1 MTAVMPKSATTTSKP
16 GFTSPSR
23 GRILVDL
30 STSWRHRSSPPVG
43 IIRCEHEVARHFLS
57 ESPGSVIFGFFSD
70 ETQEYSQIPQ
80 DIVMQMITS
89 SASSGSSPSS
99 SKDTP
104 SDHNLVDGS
113 SSNKSHFKTFVAGL
127 LFANYMAGRASG
139 FSNWRLKGATRAKQ
153 YVADHHDEI
162 DFDTLGKLAR
172 FWSPGSSVDLRAP
185 LSGLRM
191 TLVHSAPPPGSL
203 PVQMDTI
210 GAILLPG
217 VFWEGSKA
225 KWLWKIKSQKH
236 IHVSLLLFDLIPI
249 VVRQFSE
256 SGAAQNFAA
265 CLHYLL
271 WACDHFF
278 CISDSTAYDLRRYA
292 DACGYP
298 SIPDSKAQICRL
310 GPARFVNETT
320 PHLTEYP
327 RILESN
333 GINPGEFVLFV
344 STIESRKNHDFAY
357 HLWRR
362 LALKH
367 SAKLLPLVFAGKQ
380 GWDTDSLMRKIAQD
394 PAIGGRHIAH
404 FDNVSDDQLRWLYAN
419 CAFTIFPSHY
429 EGFGMTVAESL
440 AFGKPCI
447 ASKGSSIEEAGQGL
461 ADHIDTLDGI
471 GWIETIEK
479 YMFDKK
485 ALDLKS
491 EHIKNNYKS
500 YTWEEFTTPIVQHM
514 LDTTGLTSSNK
525 FGIRQ

>member
-1 MTAVMPKSATTTSKP
+1 M
-16 GFTSPSR
+16 
-23 GRILVDL
+23 
-30 STSWRHRSSPPVG
+30 
-43 IIRCEHEVARHFLS
+43 
-57 ESPGSVIFGFFSD
+57 
-70 ETQEYSQIPQ
+70 
-80 DIVMQMITS
+80 
-89 SASSGSSPSS
+89 
-99 SKDTP
+99 
-104 SDHNLVDGS
+104 
-113 SSNKSHFKTFVAGL
+113 AGL
-127 LFANYMAGRASG
+127 LFANYMVGRTLG
-139 FSNWRLKGATRAKQ
+139 FNNWRLKGATRAKQ

-162 DFDTLGKLAR
+162 DFDTLGRLAK
-172 FWSPGSSVDLRAP
+172 FWTSGPTVDLKAP
-185 LSGLRM
+185 LAGLRM

-203 PVQMDTI
+203 PVPMDTI
-210 GAILLPG
+210 RAILLPG

-225 KWLWKIKSQKH
+225 KWLWKIKSQKN
-236 IHVSLLLFDLIPI
+236 IQVSLLLFDLIPI

-298 SIPDSKAQICRL
+298 PIPVSKAQICRL
-310 GPARFVNETT
+310 GPARFVHEATSD
-320 PHLTEYP
+320 LVEYP
-327 RILESN
+327 RIFGSQRIE
-333 GINPGEFVLFV
+333 PGRFVLFV

-367 SAKLLPLVFAGKQ
+367 GAKLFPLVFAGKQ
-380 GWDTDSLMRKIAQD
+380 GWDTESLMRKISQD
-394 PAIGGRHIAH
+394 PAIDGRHIVH
-404 FDNVSDDQLRWLYAN
+404 FDNVSDDQLRWLYTN

-471 GWIETIEK
+471 GWIEAIEK
-479 YMFDKK
+479 YMFDKNSLETK
-485 ALDLKS
+485 IDQ
-491 EHIKNNYKS
+491 IKVSYKP
-500 YTWEEFTTPIVQHM
+500 YTWDEFTTPIVRHM
-514 LDTTGLTSSNK
+514 LHTSDTTSIND
-525 FGIRQ
+525 FNIR